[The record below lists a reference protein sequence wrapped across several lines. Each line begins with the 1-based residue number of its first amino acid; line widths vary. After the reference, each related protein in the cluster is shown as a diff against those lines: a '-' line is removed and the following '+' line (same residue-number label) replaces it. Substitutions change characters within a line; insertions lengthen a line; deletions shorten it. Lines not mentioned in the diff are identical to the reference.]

1 MAINLLEEA
10 DKEIKTGNGY
20 QNDLIA
26 TANHRIK
33 ISINAVS
40 ELIKLVEKTIT
51 AQKETTSSLTSLES
65 TIKKLDEKNEKLQK
79 AFLALTI
86 VATIFTVLQFVQVVD
101 IILRWVAK

>member
-1 MAINLLEEA
+1 MNLLEEA
-10 DKEIKTGNGY
+10 EKEIKTGNGY

-33 ISINAVS
+33 VSINAVS
-40 ELIKLVEKTIT
+40 ELIKLVGKTLT
-51 AQKETTSSLTSLES
+51 AQKETKEALNSLEL
-65 TIKKLDEKNEKLQK
+65 TIKKLDDKNEKLQK

-101 IILRWVAK
+101 IVIKWIAK